1 LLPGNNSDDFVSD
14 NKAAF
19 SNLPSGLT
27 AKVIR
32 VSDTTLIA
40 YLEGN
45 ADNHTMN
52 DNSDSLVPTLNNSA
66 ISNNDT
72 SAIEFP
78 VVKFMLLFQSPFAI
92 NGADSYPGA
101 NGIYPLEGFYN
112 EKPYYRRNNYYLKT
126 K

>member
-1 LLPGNNSDDFVSD
+1 MPTICWILRNWYLLPGNNSDDFVSD

-52 DNSDSLVPTLNNSA
+52 DN
-66 ISNNDT
+66 
-72 SAIEFP
+72 
-78 VVKFMLLFQSPFAI
+78 
-92 NGADSYPGA
+92 
-101 NGIYPLEGFYN
+101 
-112 EKPYYRRNNYYLKT
+112 
-126 K
+126 